1 VKLSGFIAAL
11 VGCGGALAANA
22 AEAPS
27 SPPPAV
33 SDIEQIDRDSST
45 AAAEVER
52 LEGQYGDIPPLF
64 SASDREDRATWGSIY
79 HLNHEFER
87 ASLALFGA
95 VEPRDD
101 ETEAAL
107 ARDPGYGESVYL
119 LADSLLQLGNVGA
132 AKQYFEKLLSTKGA
146 GYQDDAIQ
154 RLMEIASKEQH
165 FDDVDRYFARYLETA
180 GNDVPGKVRYLRAR
194 SLFFA
199 KRDDEALEQLGKV
212 PVGEAFD
219 QRARY
224 LRAAIATRKGE
235 LDKALGIFDEILA
248 LKPVAREDAAV
259 RELSHLGRGRIL
271 YELDRLDESV
281 DAYQAIDYDSP
292 YLGSM
297 LYEVTLTFVRRG
309 QLALRGTK
317 GDGLTEM
324 QRRERA
330 RVEYQRALRQ
340 LDDLRSL
347 DPDGERSADI
357 DLLAANLRLQ
367 RLEFE
372 QAEAIFNSVL
382 ARYRSIDEKLLGIIG
397 DASLADKVL
406 ADILALE
413 KDPRTSLQSPL
424 PLIAAQRASRM
435 RDVAQAVLVFKQLQE
450 SRADV
455 AASRAMLDRLVEQLA
470 PENPSRAELFKP
482 LRSAVERSLSLA
494 NTLIALRA
502 RAVAAERRL
511 ARPGPAERAQLDEL
525 AARRSVLERQVDA
538 LPKTADEFAARRD
551 RLRERADGIDR
562 AIHEIE
568 LTNGHLHAAA
578 TSLEWLAAQ
587 DADPARA
594 ASLKARAREIG
605 IEIAGHEARVAELK
619 GRTAQVRAAVM
630 TAGGRGS
637 AEERL
642 RSALETAYAEER
654 AILQTVRDPR
664 STLAYQE
671 LDTTFARIDNVAR
684 RNAAFRERLDAGV
697 EARLAGV
704 RSTLAAE
711 RTALASYEAGL
722 ASLDARASSLR
733 GGATADALEHVRADI
748 GHIVL
753 RSDVGIIDAA
763 FSRKQGETETI
774 SALQRAR
781 AAELT
786 DLTQAY
792 ADLTKD
798 EQP

>member
-1 VKLSGFIAAL
+1 VPATAASIA
-11 VGCGGALAANA
+11 
-22 AEAPS
+22 
-27 SPPPAV
+27 
-33 SDIEQIDRDSST
+33 QIDRDSST
-45 AAAEVER
+45 AAAEVGR
-52 LEGQYGDIPPLF
+52 LESQYGELPALF

-79 HLNHEFER
+79 HLNREFER
-87 ASLALFGA
+87 ASLSLFGA
-95 VEPRDD
+95 VEPRDGENLKD
-101 ETEAAL
+101 IAREA
-107 ARDPGYGESVYL
+107 GYGESLFL

-132 AKQYFEKLLSTKGA
+132 ARQYFERLLETTGS
-146 GYQDDAIQ
+146 GYEDEAIQ
-154 RLMEIASKEQH
+154 RLMEIASKEQK
-165 FDDVDRYFARYLETA
+165 FDEVDRYFQRYLDVA
-180 GNDVPGKVRYLRAR
+180 GSNIPGKVRYLRGR

-199 KRDDEALEQLGKV
+199 KRDDDALDQLNKV
-212 PVGEAFD
+212 PAGEAFD

-224 LRAAIATRKGE
+224 LRAAVAVRRG
-235 LDKALGIFDEILA
+235 ALEQALALFDEILA

-259 RELSHLGRGRIL
+259 RELCHLGRGRVL
-271 YELDRLDESV
+271 YELDRLDESIN
-281 DAYQAIDYDSP
+281 AYQAIDYDSP

-317 GDGLTEM
+317 GDGLTDL

-347 DPDGERSADI
+347 DPDGERGADI

-372 QAEAIFNSVL
+372 QAEAIFNGVL
-382 ARYRSIDEKLLGIIG
+382 ARYRSVDESLRGIIG
-397 DASLADKVL
+397 DVAIADKVL

-424 PLIAAQRASRM
+424 PLIAAQRAARL
-435 RDVAQAVLVFKQLQE
+435 RDVAQAVSVFKQLQE
-450 SRADV
+450 SRVDV
-455 AASRAMLDRLVEQLA
+455 AATRTMLERLEEQLA

-494 NTLIALRA
+494 NTIIALRA
-502 RAVAAERRL
+502 RAVAAERSL
-511 ARPGPAERAQLDEL
+511 ARPGAAERARLDEI
-525 AARRSVLERQVDA
+525 ATRREDLEREVDA
-538 LPKTADEFAARRD
+538 LPKTPEEFAARRE
-551 RLRERADGIDR
+551 RLKERSNGIDR
-562 AIHEIE
+562 AIHELE
-568 LTNGHLHAAA
+568 LTNNHLRAAA

-587 DADPARA
+587 DADPVRA
-594 ASLKARAREIG
+594 ATLKGRAREIG
-605 IEIAGHEARVAELK
+605 AEIEGHDARLRDLQT
-619 GRTAQVRAAVM
+619 RTAQVHASVS

-637 AEERL
+637 AEDRL
-642 RSALETAYAEER
+642 RASLAATYAEER
-654 AILQTVRDPR
+654 AVLLGVRDSR
-664 STLAYQE
+664 ASLAYQE
-671 LDTTFARIDNVAR
+671 LDQVFARIDDVER
-684 RNAAFRERLDAGV
+684 RNAAFRDRLDASV
-697 EARLAGV
+697 EGRLAGV
-704 RSTLAAE
+704 RAMLAAE
-711 RTALASYEAGL
+711 RVSLATYEAGL
-722 ASLDARASSLR
+722 ASLDARASELR

-753 RSDVGIIDAA
+753 RSDVGLIDAA
-763 FSRKQGETETI
+763 FSRKQAETETI

-798 EQP
+798 DQP